1 MSVTLLPK
9 ALKMSANSQPTA
21 PAPMIASVAG
31 AFSRK
36 SASSEL
42 ITVVLLI
49 SRPMGGMPLT
59 LEPVAT
65 TTALVA
71 SWVSLSTLTFLPG
84 RRVPVPLS
92 TVTLCFFIR
101 KPTPLEFCSE
111 TLRLRFMATP

>member
-1 MSVTLLPK
+1 
-9 ALKMSANSQPTA
+9 MSANSQPTA
-21 PAPMIASVAG
+21 PAPITASVAG

-42 ITVVLLI
+42 MTVVLLM

-59 LEPVAT
+59 RDPVAM

-84 RRVPVPLS
+84 SSVPVPAS

-111 TLRLRFMATP
+111 TLRLRFIATP